1 MYVKKGESDMV
12 IEHRENEIL
21 FNLVIEMR
29 EVGTNRLVLRQ
40 IKAER
45 KNGAMQYRTLGD
57 SEDATFS
64 VKLLPLE
71 GSEKQIAWAEDIR
84 YKKVVDTVKKLDDM
98 GIDNVLSEAKEM
110 DGSINTYQDAADY
123 IFTKME
129 ERLFLNETSAKNII
143 EKRDDIWNYRA

>member
-1 MYVKKGESDMV
+1 MYVEKGESHMV
-12 IEHRENEIL
+12 IEQRENEIL

-40 IKAER
+40 IKAGR
-45 KNGAMQYRTLGD
+45 KDGAMQYRTLAD
-57 SEDATFS
+57 NEEATFS

-110 DGSINTYQDAADY
+110 NGSISTYQDAADY
-123 IFTKME
+123 IFKKME

-143 EKRDDIWNYRA
+143 ENRDDVWNYRA